1 MKIDISI
8 VDRRVD
14 GQKVRTVKVADSK
27 RPRRCGY
34 APVVDETDEEQVE
47 LAVTQALAQ
56 LQAKRRSST

>member
-1 MKIDISI
+1 MRVEISF
-8 VDRRVD
+8 VDRRIE
-14 GQKVRTVKVADSK
+14 GQKVRMVKVSDAL

-34 APVVDETDEEQVE
+34 APVIDENDEVQVE